1 MILSHA
7 MSTGR
12 VKGRVNS
19 PWISSLFALTFILAW
34 IPAGGAEQG
43 HHFLRP
49 RPTAPPEHLSPDE
62 LAITKAFERVDP
74 TVVILLTEESEISE
88 DDGELLLRP
97 GKGIGSGV
105 VISGEGEILTAAHV
119 VSAARNLKVRLL
131 DGSEVGASI
140 IFSDT
145 ASDIAVVRMN
155 PGYPHTPHA
164 VLGDSDEV
172 QVGQTALVFGA
183 PLGAERSLSVGHI
196 SARRNGRK
204 FFGGAIEAEML
215 QTDAAV
221 NRGNS
226 GGPLVNLA
234 GEVIGVISRILSTTG
249 GSQGLGFAV
258 SSNNVKQLLGE
269 DPAPWIG
276 VNALFVGPE
285 ITRALH
291 IPSDGALLVQS
302 VVEDSPAQRA
312 GIRGG
317 DLPAHLG
324 DTRLVLGG
332 DVVLA
337 VEDQR
342 TCHAECIAH
351 EIHSQAEAGTMR
363 LTLWREGREIVMDIP
378 VERPRILAPG
388 AREGKPARGKE

>member
-1 MILSHA
+1 MMSTQA
-7 MSTGR
+7 MSTR
-12 VKGRVNS
+12 KVKNGMTV
-19 PWISSLFALTFILAW
+19 PGISALVALVIILAW
-34 IPAGGAEQG
+34 SPADGAEQEQ
-43 HHFLRP
+43 HYLRP
-49 RPTAPPEHLSPDE
+49 RPTATPGHLSSDE
-62 LAITKAFERVDP
+62 RAIAKAFQRVNP
-74 TVVILLTEESEISE
+74 AVVVLLTEESEISE
-88 DDGELLLRP
+88 EDGELVLRP

-105 VISGEGEILTAAHV
+105 VISEEGEILTAAHV
-119 VSAARNLKVRLL
+119 VSGARNLKARLL

-140 IFSDT
+140 LFSDT
-145 ASDIAVVRMN
+145 ASDVAVVRMD
-155 PGYPHTPHA
+155 PGHPAIPPA
-164 VLGDSDEV
+164 VLGDSDGV
-172 QVGQTALVFGA
+172 QIGQTALVIGA
-183 PLGAERSLSVGHI
+183 PLGAESSLSVGHI
-196 SARRNGRK
+196 SARRNGK
-204 FFGGAIEAEML
+204 EFFGGGIAAEML

-249 GSQGLGFAV
+249 GSQGLGFAI
-258 SSNNVKQLLGE
+258 SSNNVKQLLGA
-269 DPAPWIG
+269 DPTPWIG

-317 DLPAHLG
+317 DLPALLG

-332 DVVLA
+332 DVILA
-337 VEDQR
+337 IEDQR

-351 EIHSQAEAGTMR
+351 EIHSRAEASTMT
-363 LTLWREGREIVMDIP
+363 LTLWREGLEVQMNIP
-378 VERPRILAPG
+378 VERPHILSRSIQDPKAAG
-388 AREGKPARGKE
+388 RDK

>member
-1 MILSHA
+1 MIFTAKAL
-7 MSTGR
+7 R
-12 VKGRVNS
+12 
-19 PWISSLFALTFILAW
+19 ISALVALTIMLAW

-43 HHFLRP
+43 HHYLPP
-49 RPTAPPEHLSPDE
+49 RPTVSPGHLSPDE

-74 TVVILLTEESEISE
+74 AVVVLLTEESEISE
-88 DDGELLLRP
+88 EDGELVLRP
-97 GKGIGSGV
+97 SRGIGSGV
-105 VISGEGEILTAAHV
+105 VISEVGKILTAAHV
-119 VSAARNLKVRLL
+119 VSGTRNLKVRLL

-155 PGYPHTPHA
+155 PGYPPTPHA
-164 VLGDSDEV
+164 VLGDSDSV
-172 QVGQTALVFGA
+172 QVGQTALVIGA

-196 SARRNGRK
+196 SARRNGK
-204 FFGGAIEAEML
+204 EFFGGAITAEML

-221 NRGNS
+221 NHGNS

-234 GEVIGVISRILSTTG
+234 GEVIGVISRILTTAG
-249 GSQGLGFAV
+249 GSQGLGFAI
-258 SSNNVKQLLGE
+258 SSNNVKQLLGA

-276 VNALFVGPE
+276 LNTLFIGPE
-285 ITRALH
+285 IARALH
-291 IPSDGALLVQS
+291 IPSEGALLVQS
-302 VVEDSPAQRA
+302 IAEDSPAERA

-324 DTRLVLGG
+324 DTKLVLGG

-337 VEDQR
+337 IEDQR

-351 EIHSQAEAGTMR
+351 EIHDQALASTMK
-363 LTLWREGREIVMDIP
+363 LTLWREGREVLMEIP
-378 VERPRILAPG
+378 VERPHILAP
-388 AREGKPARGKE
+388 AVQLEKPVQGKT